1 MTLLDRL
8 AKNSYLT
15 IAPQSEQLP
24 SCGATRFRW
33 GIHIA
38 LPFTLPSRTCLHQ
51 KVVLEGQE
59 YDYSIHNYLDRLTV
73 FPVSQT
79 TWPSVYLVER
89 SQPTPLQRTGWRQA
103 RETLQSVA
111 CFVEVAE
118 YNNPAAAFANAGDK
132 IKACFRFLSD
142 HLAALQSSMPYL
154 ASWQIYPLSQFDVGL
169 VYHGVEHFCPPK
181 ERWDSYRTG
190 LTINIARQL
199 HQPLSLVRFPH
210 GAGTTTPA
218 DLSNELLAEAQVSLF
233 RGLYRPVVLNSYQ
246 AVESL
251 ANVVFKAK
259 QTAKLMTGGLA
270 QAIAEAEA
278 EKTRFKHRVDIKFLV
293 HHGLFEACSHSL
305 CNEHK
310 GKYDDLCELN
320 KLRHKVAHAG
330 EKPSPSEAEA
340 AHLLCCEVVQ

>member
-1 MTLLDRL
+1 
-8 AKNSYLT
+8 
-15 IAPQSEQLP
+15 
-24 SCGATRFRW
+24 
-33 GIHIA
+33 
-38 LPFTLPSRTCLHQ
+38 
-51 KVVLEGQE
+51 
-59 YDYSIHNYLDRLTV
+59 
-73 FPVSQT
+73 
-79 TWPSVYLVER
+79 
-89 SQPTPLQRTGWRQA
+89 
-103 RETLQSVA
+103 
-111 CFVEVAE
+111 
-118 YNNPAAAFANAGDK
+118 
-132 IKACFRFLSD
+132 
-142 HLAALQSSMPYL
+142 MPYL

-169 VYHGVEHFCPPK
+169 VYQGVEHFCPPK
-181 ERWDSYRTG
+181 EIWDPYQTG

-199 HQPLSLVRFPH
+199 HEPLSLVRFPH

-233 RGLYRPVVLNSYQ
+233 RGLYRSAVLNSYQ

-259 QTAKLMTGGLA
+259 QTAKLITGGLA

-278 EKTRFKHRVDIKFLV
+278 EKVRFKHRVDIKFLV

-340 AHLLCCEVVQ
+340 AHLLCCEVVQWLCATGGYPVRPLLPEAKDTAPALASLPSDINAIPNAAKAFLLWVLGIAPNQELFESPCQFGLQVGVQASALQEGTGPEVGRSCP